1 MVSLS
6 HSFVT
11 NLSVLEKIDLP
22 SRLDEHPV
30 PDALRAMIHDLH
42 LRIEAFQD
50 RWDVPQI
57 EQFVAADYELVFQTL
72 SWIRQSQLLNGNRFL
87 EWGCGFAA
95 VTVMADAL
103 GWDAIGIESE
113 SVLIQ
118 HGRKT
123 VEDWTSRLRESIS
136 LDGRAARPSDLIA
149 GNFLPRGAESL
160 ADDPTLPSLG
170 HEVPTA
176 YAEIGLDLDDFA
188 VVYSYP
194 WPGEDE
200 FHEAVFAEYAAP
212 GAVLVQFAGPN
223 DMRAWRRTGGIRRR

>member
-1 MVSLS
+1 M
-6 HSFVT
+6 
-11 NLSVLEKIDLP
+11 LEKMDLP
-22 SRLDEHPV
+22 AGLDERPLPEAV
-30 PDALRAMIHDLH
+30 RGLIHDLH

-50 RWDVPQI
+50 RWDVPQL

-72 SWIRQSQLLNGNRFL
+72 AWIRQSQLLIGNRFL

-103 GWDAIGIESE
+103 GWSAIGIESE
-113 SVLIQ
+113 STLIE

-123 VEDWTSRLRESIS
+123 VQNWSGPLREGVRQNIA
-136 LDGRAARPSDLIA
+136 DAPARRGPPPELVV
-149 GNFLPRGAESL
+149 GNFLPPGAESM

-170 HEVPTA
+170 HPVASA
-176 YAEIGLDLDDFA
+176 YEELGLDLDDFA

-200 FHEAVFAEYAAP
+200 FHESVFERFAAP

-223 DMRAWRRTGGIRRR
+223 DMRAWRRVAAGRFG

>member
-1 MVSLS
+1 M
-6 HSFVT
+6 
-11 NLSVLEKIDLP
+11 LEKIDLP
-22 SRLDEHPV
+22 AGLDERPLPKAV
-30 PDALRAMIHDLH
+30 RGMIHDLH

-72 SWIRQSQLLNGNRFL
+72 AWIRQSQVQTGNRFL

-103 GWDAIGIESE
+103 GWNAIGIESE
-113 SVLIQ
+113 VTLIE

-123 VEDWTSRLRESIS
+123 VQDWTGPMRDGLRQNV
-136 LDGRAARPSDLIA
+136 AAETVGDASPPELIV
-149 GNFLPRGAESL
+149 GNFLPAGAEAL

-170 HEVPTA
+170 HPVASA
-176 YAEIGLDLDDFA
+176 YDELGLDLDDFA

-200 FHEAVFAEYAAP
+200 FHETVFAKFAAP
-212 GAVLVQFAGPN
+212 GSILVQFAGPH
-223 DMRAWRRTGGIRRR
+223 DMRAWRRLASRRFA